1 MAEEVSTIT
10 PEPEKTAPVAKD
22 VKPEVPAKEPEKEPE
37 KDRTTKQFD
46 KLKNSNSELKK
57 ERDGYKNVLESLQPE
72 PVKPIPTPSTQ
83 KDTPKGT
90 NIGEQLESM
99 VDENGY
105 LDGNKLK
112 NVMQGMSDSV
122 KRAEFTAKRVEI
134 QARKESEARTRSQKT
149 AKMTKVHE
157 KFPELNP
164 ENEKFNEE
172 FYDSVRNEIIG
183 QMMEGKEDPMSAAEK
198 WHSRYFKEGGE
209 PMAKEKENKEKTQ
222 KEQIN
227 AIKPHSSSMSGYY
240 ADEKEEALR
249 KKVMAGKRG
258 ALAELLKRRES
269 KK

>member
-1 MAEEVSTIT
+1 MAEKVPTIT
-10 PEPEKTAPVAKD
+10 PEPEKTETIPED
-22 VKPEVPAKEPEKEPE
+22 VVSEVPEKESE
-37 KDRTTKQFD
+37 KDRTTEQFD

-72 PVKPIPTPSTQ
+72 PVKPVPSPQ
-83 KDTPKGT
+83 KNAPKGAD
-90 NIGEQLESM
+90 IGEQLESM

-134 QARKESEARTRSQKT
+134 QARKEAEARTRSQKT
-149 AKMTKVHE
+149 AKMTEVHK
-157 KFPELNP
+157 KFPELDP

-183 QMMEGKEDPMSAAEK
+183 QMMEGKEDPLSAAEK

-240 ADEKEEALR
+240 ADEEEEALR
-249 KKVMAGKRG
+249 KKVMSGKRG